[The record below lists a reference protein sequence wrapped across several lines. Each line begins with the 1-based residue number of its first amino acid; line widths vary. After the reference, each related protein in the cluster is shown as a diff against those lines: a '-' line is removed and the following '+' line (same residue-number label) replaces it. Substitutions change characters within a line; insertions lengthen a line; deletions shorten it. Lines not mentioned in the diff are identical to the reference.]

1 MCNKTIPPKD
11 LCRIFLGISIIYV
24 RVDDYDED
32 NIMWY
37 MILIDN
43 VVAYEPEQC
52 WDAGEGAER
61 VYDRVVHYMQGR
73 EDYMVE
79 MNEWIEEMGEREGK
93 EMMRENVIEDIES
106 ILYREVEDESV
117 YGVGFMFDEDG
128 WGRVPR
134 HLGIHW

>member
-1 MCNKTIPPKD
+1 MQDI
-11 LCRIFLGISIIYV
+11 LGISIIYV

-52 WDAGEGAER
+52 LDAGEEAER
-61 VYDRVVHYMQGR
+61 VYDRVVHHMQGR

-79 MNEWIEEMGEREGK
+79 LNEWIEEMGEREGK
-93 EMMRENVIEDIES
+93 EMMRENVIESIES
-106 ILYREVEDESV
+106 MLRWEDEDESV
-117 YGVGFMFDEDG
+117 YGIGFMFDSEG

-134 HLGIHW
+134 EVGIHW